1 MRMDKEKKERILV
14 YKILYTVMI
23 LVIYLIGRSI
33 ALYGIDLKA
42 LHDVQIDAQSIFV
55 QNVTGDLK
63 NCSLFILGVWPYMWG
78 SMLMIVYVAIKSIDK
93 TNRISQKKMNIV
105 TYEITMVIALI
116 QAYQKSREYT
126 YIVPGNMVPLA
137 RLAVIVQM
145 LAGML
150 LILWLCDRNQKYGI
164 GGRMGIFL
172 VNITDGIFS
181 MLAGHDFSELVL
193 PVCLGLIGIPVMML
207 LETSEK
213 RIPVQRVSIHN
224 IHADKNYISYKM
236 NPVGVMPIMFTS
248 VFFMLPQLIVKLL
261 AEFYPDHRSLIYL
274 SDNMIL
280 TKPVGV
286 VTYLI
291 VQSLLV
297 IGFSFLMLNPSKMA
311 EGLLKSGDSILD
323 IYAGKPTKRY
333 LIRTVL
339 RLSLFSSL
347 VLAVCMGVPLSL
359 QFTAVKLD
367 PSLAML
373 PCSIMMLT
381 GLWITLYREA
391 VVYRHME
398 EYRPL
403 I

>member
-1 MRMDKEKKERILV
+1 MDKEKKEKILV

-78 SMLMIVYVAIKSIDK
+78 SMLMIVYVAIKSLDK

-126 YIVPGNMVPLA
+126 YIVPKNMVPLA

-150 LILWLCDRNQKYGI
+150 LILWICDRNQKYGI

-193 PVCLGLIGIPVMML
+193 PICLGLIGIPVMML

-224 IHADKNYISYKM
+224 IHADKNYISYKL

-280 TKPVGV
+280 TRPVGV

-297 IGFSFLMLNPSKMA
+297 IGFSFLMLNPLKMA

>member
-1 MRMDKEKKERILV
+1 MDKEKKEKILV

-78 SMLMIVYVAIKSIDK
+78 SMLMIVYVAIKSLDK

-126 YIVPGNMVPLA
+126 YIVPKNMVPLA

-193 PVCLGLIGIPVMML
+193 PICLGLIGIPVMLL

-224 IHADKNYISYKM
+224 IHADKNYISYKL

-280 TKPVGV
+280 TRPVGV

-297 IGFSFLMLNPSKMA
+297 IGFSFLMLNPLKMA

>member
-1 MRMDKEKKERILV
+1 
-14 YKILYTVMI
+14 
-23 LVIYLIGRSI
+23 
-33 ALYGIDLKA
+33 
-42 LHDVQIDAQSIFV
+42 
-55 QNVTGDLK
+55 
-63 NCSLFILGVWPYMWG
+63 
-78 SMLMIVYVAIKSIDK
+78 
-93 TNRISQKKMNIV
+93 
-105 TYEITMVIALI
+105 
-116 QAYQKSREYT
+116 
-126 YIVPGNMVPLA
+126 
-137 RLAVIVQM
+137 
-145 LAGML
+145 
-150 LILWLCDRNQKYGI
+150 
-164 GGRMGIFL
+164 
-172 VNITDGIFS
+172 
-181 MLAGHDFSELVL
+181 
-193 PVCLGLIGIPVMML
+193 
-207 LETSEK
+207 
-213 RIPVQRVSIHN
+213 
-224 IHADKNYISYKM
+224 
-236 NPVGVMPIMFTS
+236 MPIMFTS

-280 TKPVGV
+280 TRPVGV

-359 QFTAVKLD
+359 QFTVVKLD

>member
-1 MRMDKEKKERILV
+1 MDKEKKEKILV

-78 SMLMIVYVAIKSIDK
+78 SMLMIVYVAIKSLDK

-105 TYEITMVIALI
+105 TYEIAMVIALI

-126 YIVPGNMVPLA
+126 YIVPKNMVPLA

-193 PVCLGLIGIPVMML
+193 PICLGLIGIPVMML

-224 IHADKNYISYKM
+224 IHADKNYISYKL

-280 TKPVGV
+280 TRPVGV

-297 IGFSFLMLNPSKMA
+297 IGFSFLMLNPLKMA

>member
-1 MRMDKEKKERILV
+1 MDKEKKEKILV

-78 SMLMIVYVAIKSIDK
+78 SMLMIVYVAIKSLDK

-126 YIVPGNMVPLA
+126 YIVPKNMVPLA

-193 PVCLGLIGIPVMML
+193 PICLGLIGIPVMML

-224 IHADKNYISYKM
+224 IHADKNYISYKL

-280 TKPVGV
+280 TRPVGV

-297 IGFSFLMLNPSKMA
+297 IGFSFLMLNPVKMA

-347 VLAVCMGVPLSL
+347 VLAVCMGAPLSL

>member
-1 MRMDKEKKERILV
+1 MDKEKKERILV
-14 YKILYTVMI
+14 YKILYTVMVM
-23 LVIYLIGRSI
+23 VIYLIGRSI
-33 ALYGIDLKA
+33 ALYGIDLRA
-42 LHDVQIDAQSIFV
+42 FRDIQIDAQSIFV
-55 QNVTGDLK
+55 QNVTGDFK

-78 SMLMIVYVAIKSIDK
+78 SMLMIIYVAVKSIDK

-105 TYEITMVIALI
+105 TYEITMVIAVI
-116 QAYQKSREYT
+116 QAYQKSREYVYT
-126 YIVPGNMVPLA
+126 VPDNLVPFA
-137 RLAVIVQM
+137 QVVVIIQM

-164 GGRMGIFL
+164 GGRMGIFV

-181 MLAGHDFSELVL
+181 MLAGHDFSELAL

-224 IHADKNYISYKM
+224 IHADKNYISYKL

-261 AEFYPDHRSLIYL
+261 ADFYPDHHGLQYL
-274 SDNMIL
+274 SENMIL
-280 TKPVGV
+280 TRPAGV

-291 VQSLLV
+291 VQTLLV

-311 EGLLKSGDSILD
+311 EGLLKSGDSILN
-323 IYAGKPTKRY
+323 IYAGKTTKKY
-333 LIRTVL
+333 LVRTVF

-347 VLAVCMGVPLSL
+347 VLAVCMGVPLSM
-359 QFTAVKLD
+359 QFTVNLD

-381 GLWITLYREA
+381 GLWIMLYREA

>member
-1 MRMDKEKKERILV
+1 MDKEKKEKILV

-78 SMLMIVYVAIKSIDK
+78 SMLMIVYVAIKSLDK

-181 MLAGHDFSELVL
+181 MLAGHYFSELVL
-193 PVCLGLIGIPVMML
+193 PICLGLIGIPVMML

-224 IHADKNYISYKM
+224 IHADKNYISYKL

-280 TKPVGV
+280 TRPVGV

-297 IGFSFLMLNPSKMA
+297 IGFSFLMLNPLKMA

-347 VLAVCMGVPLSL
+347 VLAVCMGAPLSL

>member
-1 MRMDKEKKERILV
+1 MDKEKKEKILV

-42 LHDVQIDAQSIFV
+42 LHDVQIDVQSIFV

-78 SMLMIVYVAIKSIDK
+78 SMLMIVYVAIKSLDK

-126 YIVPGNMVPLA
+126 YIVPKNMVPLA

-193 PVCLGLIGIPVMML
+193 PICLGLIGIPVMML

-224 IHADKNYISYKM
+224 IHADKNYISYKL

-280 TKPVGV
+280 TRPVGV

-297 IGFSFLMLNPSKMA
+297 IGFSFLMLNPLKMA

>member
-1 MRMDKEKKERILV
+1 MDKEKKEKILV

-78 SMLMIVYVAIKSIDK
+78 SMLMIVYVAIKSLDK

-224 IHADKNYISYKM
+224 IHADKNYISYKL

-274 SDNMIL
+274 SDNLIL

-311 EGLLKSGDSILD
+311 KGLLKSGDSILD

>member
-1 MRMDKEKKERILV
+1 MSKEKKERILV

-23 LVIYLIGRSI
+23 LVIYLLGRSI

-42 LHDVQIDAQSIFV
+42 LHDVRIDAQSIFV
-55 QNVTGDLK
+55 QNMTGDLK

-93 TNRISQKKMNIV
+93 TNRISQKRMNIV

-126 YIVPGNMVPLA
+126 YTVPENMIPLA
-137 RLAVIVQM
+137 RLVVIVQM

-150 LILWLCDRNQKYGI
+150 LILWLCDRNQKYGV
-164 GGRMGIFL
+164 GGRMGIFI

-224 IHADKNYISYKM
+224 IHADKNYISYKL

-261 AEFYPDHRSLIYL
+261 AEFYPDRRSLIYL

-280 TKPVGV
+280 TRPVGV

-323 IYAGKPTKRY
+323 IYAGKPTKKY
-333 LIRTVL
+333 LIRTVF

-359 QFTAVKLD
+359 QFTANLD
-367 PSLAML
+367 SSLAML

-398 EYRPL
+398 QYRPL